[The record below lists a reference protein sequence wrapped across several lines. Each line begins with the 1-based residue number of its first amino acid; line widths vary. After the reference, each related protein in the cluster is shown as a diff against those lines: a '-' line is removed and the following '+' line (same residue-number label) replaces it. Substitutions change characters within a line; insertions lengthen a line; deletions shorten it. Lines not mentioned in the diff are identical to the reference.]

1 MAEKSAD
8 KHIHDNGSQRR
19 ILDAIQLLA
28 GHELHGLAPKDLVAA
43 LEVSPASITRDL
55 HNLKE
60 VGFAEQIQETGR
72 WRLGPK
78 VVQLSFAF
86 STELSRARQRLDEIT
101 LRYTRQP

>member
-1 MAEKSAD
+1 MSRTY
-8 KHIHDNGSQRR
+8 DNAGQQR
-19 ILDAIQLLA
+19 ILRALLVLA
-28 GHELHGLAPKDLVAA
+28 GNEFQGVAPGELAKAMG
-43 LEVSPASITRDL
+43 ESPSTATRDL

-78 VVQLSFAF
+78 VIQLSFAF
-86 STELSRARQRLDEIT
+86 QTELTRARQRLDEIT

>member
-1 MAEKSAD
+1 MAHKY
-8 KHIHDNGSQRR
+8 DNAGQQR
-19 ILDAIQLLA
+19 ILRALMVLA
-28 GHELHGLAPKDLVAA
+28 GNEFNGVAPGELAKAMK
-43 LEVSPASITRDL
+43 ESPSTATRDL

-86 STELSRARQRLDEIT
+86 STELTRARQRLDEIT
-101 LRYTRQP
+101 YRYTRQP